1 MIQFSAVSMSYGGA
15 PIIRDLDLEV
25 AAGETVV
32 LIGPSGGGKTTA
44 LKMVNGLVMPTAGR
58 VEVNGR
64 PVERWDL
71 QALRRISGYVIQ
83 EVGLFPHWTV
93 ARNVGIL
100 PRLSGWDGG
109 KIARRV
115 DELLALVELN
125 PAEYGRRYPH
135 ELSGGEAQR
144 VGVARALALKPAI
157 LLMDEPFGA
166 LDPLTRAQLQE
177 ELLRILGEL
186 NVATL
191 LVTHDLAEAF
201 RLADRVAVLV
211 AGRLEQVDTPQRML
225 AQPESAFIRRLLA
238 AELIGAKPSGG
249 GKKQP

>member
-15 PIIRDLDLEV
+15 PIIRDLNLEV

-71 QALRRISGYVIQ
+71 RALRRISGYVIQ

-125 PAEYGRRYPH
+125 PAEYGPRYPH

-211 AGRLEQVDTPQRML
+211 EGRLEQVDTPQRML

-238 AELIGAKPSGG
+238 AELIGAKPRGS